1 MPVGCLD
8 AALAS
13 GARDR
18 ALATGLKIV
27 VPFSTEKVMTNFKM
41 SMYGALTNSCTHG
54 WSMTVCQA
62 IFCSGVHFEGSGKHT

>member
-8 AALAS
+8 AVLAS

-27 VPFSTEKVMTNFKM
+27 VPFSTEKVTINFKM

-54 WSMTVCQA
+54 WSMTL
-62 IFCSGVHFEGSGKHT
+62 